1 MTLAGT
7 AAIGARTAGSAVARV
22 RRDPRLAVVAAL
34 YTVAQLVF
42 AAPGRSLAWDESIYF
57 SQVDPRSPAAFFSAP
72 RSRGVTLLGAPVAA
86 FTSDPLVLRT
96 FLAVLSGLAL
106 FGAFAVWRRIVG
118 PGTSALA
125 ALLFAGLWVTVEY
138 GSQMMPNLWVAFG
151 AVAAT
156 GFFLLAVREGP
167 RRRYLVGL
175 AVAVGWPTLVR
186 APDGVWLALPLLAGV
201 LLVRAWRRWRVAA
214 AIVVGLAAG
223 LAEWIAEAYA
233 RFGGVW
239 ERLADSDAIEG
250 GLGLSWN
257 VGNAL
262 RSADGPLLCRPCDV
276 GYPPVAH
283 IAWWP
288 ALPLLAVVGVVV
300 AARAGRL
307 AGALLPVVCALSLT
321 ASYLFLIPY
330 AAPRFLLPAYALLAL
345 PVAGLLAA
353 GARWVRSSP
362 TPPRIVAAVLAG
374 ALLVGHWYVQ
384 GEILR
389 RQIGSAERNVGEYRA
404 LADALRR
411 IGVRPPCLV
420 AGDTQPIAYDAGC
433 ASSLRSNLRSDASQA
448 SGPEV
453 VRAARSRAVAIL
465 VPPGGSAPS
474 YAPGWQRRA
483 LTGSA
488 AVTGW
493 SAYVPPTGLR

>member
-7 AAIGARTAGSAVARV
+7 AAIRTGTAAPAAARV
-22 RRDPRLAVVAAL
+22 RRDPRLAIVAVL
-34 YTVAQLVF
+34 YTAAQLMF

-106 FGAFAVWRRIVG
+106 FGAFAVWHRIIG
-118 PGTSALA
+118 RGTSALA

-167 RRRYLVGL
+167 RRGHLVGL

-201 LLVRAWRRWRVAA
+201 VLVRAWRSWRIAA
-214 AIVVGLAAG
+214 AIAAGLAAG
-223 LAEWIAEAYA
+223 MAEWMAEAYA
-233 RFGGVW
+233 RFGGIS

-250 GLGLSWN
+250 GLGFSWN

-276 GYPPVAH
+276 GYPAVSH

-288 ALPLLAVVGVVV
+288 ALPLLAVVGIVV

-307 AGALLPVVCALSLT
+307 ATALLPVVCAVSLS

-345 PVAGLLAA
+345 PVAALLAA
-353 GARWVRSSP
+353 GARSVRTSP
-362 TPPRIVAAVLAG
+362 TPLRITAAVLAG
-374 ALLVGHWYVQ
+374 TLLAGHWYVQ
-384 GEILR
+384 AQILH
-389 RQIGSAERNVGEYRA
+389 RQIGSARRNVGEYRA

-411 IGVRPPCLV
+411 IGIRPPCLV
-420 AGDTQPIAYDAGC
+420 AGDSQPIAYDAGC
-433 ASSLRSNLRSDASQA
+433 ASSIASNLRSDASQA
-448 SGPEV
+448 SGPAV
-453 VRAARSRAVAIL
+453 VRAAEHRAVAIL
-465 VPPGGSAPS
+465 VAPGGGAPS
-474 YAPGWQRRA
+474 YAPGWQRHE
-483 LTGSA
+483 LTGSPLI
-488 AVTGW
+488 TGW
-493 SAYVPPTGLR
+493 SAYVPPKR